1 MNLSWNTNVKQFLH
15 SIRKAGRSGGVEWC
29 FHMAMVCSRAAQLH
43 FEGGGE
49 DGNEK
54 EMTQSCGRMS
64 SKNISMHSSSEHGRF
79 GHASHTSER
88 WAASPPGKG
97 SWQPELLCLA
107 APQVTGSSSSW
118 GSILV
123 HRLFFSDGLTC
134 LNIFY
139 KYMEK
144 WGFFLLLYPLFC
156 FTLGICIVTI
166 IINALVLGPDAEN
179 FVFNSIWFYRRG
191 SILWEDKRKF
201 SWCYRQWE
209 RRKSAQGLSS
219 ACQYGCS
226 ATRKHIQGFFLVW
239 MLKQHKVANT
249 IVFIVEYV

>member
-1 MNLSWNTNVKQFLH
+1 MLPYGHGVQQSCSTAFWGRWRGWKWEGNDPELWKNELQEHLDAFQLWTWQVWPCFPHFWALSCL
-15 SIRKAGRSGGVEWC
+15 SSRERELA
-29 FHMAMVCSRAAQLH
+29 ARAAVPGCSTGHWQQQQL
-43 FEGGGE
+43 GE
-49 DGNEK
+49 Y
-54 EMTQSCGRMS
+54 
-64 SKNISMHSSSEHGRF
+64 F
-79 GHASHTSER
+79 GPQAIFLR
-88 WAASPPGKG
+88 WPN
-97 SWQPELLCLA
+97 C
-107 APQVTGSSSSW
+107 
-118 GSILV
+118 
-123 HRLFFSDGLTC
+123 C

-144 WGFFLLLYPLFC
+144 WGFFKLLYPLFC
-156 FTLGICIVTI
+156 FTQGICIVTI